1 MTTQSITV
9 KHQGFT
15 LSQLIWRTYQR
26 QPNGFL
32 EKVLAINQGLAAD
45 VILPVGKVVLMP
57 VSEMEATTAT
67 GQVVRLWD

>member
-26 QPNGFL
+26 QPNGFI
-32 EKVLAINQGLAAD
+32 EKVFDLNPGLAAD
-45 VILPVGKVVLMP
+45 VILPVGRVVVMP
-57 VSEMEATTAT
+57 VSEIENTAAAS
-67 GQVVRLWD
+67 QVIRLWD